1 MDATPSSSVSG
12 ALELPARFTSS
23 REVNAPRPSASGPP
37 GQAGFAT
44 RRTFVLDTSVLLA
57 DPQALRK
64 FAEHEI
70 VIPLVVITE
79 LEAKRNH
86 AELGW
91 LARRALRLLEE
102 FRTTHGS
109 LTTAL
114 PVNDVGG
121 TLRVEINHVSMS
133 NLPLAFQSDVND
145 HRILAV
151 ADHLRDDGK
160 DVVLVSKDLPLRLK
174 ASIVGLGAE
183 EYRNELVH
191 DTGWTG
197 IIELEVGVDAI
208 DRLHAERIISPFDL
222 GVDAPDIQVNAGLV
236 LSCGSAS
243 ALARFGRDKQ
253 IHLLRHDPGSVRCPG
268 PLGRTARRHRSPSRR
283 RSRCR
288 VARGTGR
295 DR

>member
-23 REVNAPRPSASGPP
+23 RGVNTPRTAASGPP
-37 GQAGFAT
+37 GPAGAAT

-70 VIPLVVITE
+70 EIPLVVITE

-151 ADHLRDDGK
+151 ADHLRDEGK

-197 IIELEVGVDAI
+197 IIELEEI
-208 DRLHAERIISPFDL
+208 
-222 GVDAPDIQVNAGLV
+222 
-236 LSCGSAS
+236 
-243 ALARFGRDKQ
+243 GRA
-253 IHLLRHDPGSVRCPG
+253 HV
-268 PLGRTARRHRSPSRR
+268 
-283 RSRCR
+283 
-288 VARGTGR
+288 
-295 DR
+295 